1 MKLNSVSGIDLI
13 QYVSS
18 WNKEYAW
25 IKTLLKIHRNMYPP
39 VMSTLVDSFVHI
51 VITIGSKFLSVV
63 KVRHDVVCLLKEKKE
78 VKCVNDSATNIVEKI
93 IFFKFCVKLWRKIK
107 FLHLQSPLQHNLH
120 PHLAPP
126 RHSVSSSPLPPL
138 PQNAALVLF
147 SQVSKCYSIKWT
159 LLTCCIHRL
168 QQH

>member
-1 MKLNSVSGIDLI
+1 
-13 QYVSS
+13 
-18 WNKEYAW
+18 
-25 IKTLLKIHRNMYPP
+25 
-39 VMSTLVDSFVHI
+39 MSTLVNSFVHI
-51 VITIGSKFLSVV
+51 VITICSKFLSVV
-63 KVRHDVVCLLKEKKE
+63 KVRHDVVRLLKEKKE
-78 VKCVNDSATNIVEKI
+78 VICVNDSATNIVGK
-93 IFFKFCVKLWRKIK
+93 KMFCVELWRKKK

-138 PQNAALVLF
+138 PPNAALVLF

-168 QQH
+168 QQHFKKGESKWLICFVCYKLSISIFGIVCVSI